1 MMTHLLRPLLALGIS
16 ALATPA
22 WAQDVPAAA
31 EAPAEPACASLS
43 TALTAINAALDE
55 ALLDEAEALADDARR
70 SLLCQPEPVPAMV
83 INAIFSL
90 KGAVHIFQ
98 GKEKAAEEA
107 FEWAVA
113 VSPLAPLDAMLGA
126 RPIEAY
132 NRVRDDVLA
141 RPVGTL
147 HLQGDAKVWVD
158 GRSIPI
164 GSPVELP
171 AGPHLLQWQKPGKPM
186 KGRIISV
193 ASGEVRT
200 LPVGKGGAAA
210 SNAAVSEAAVSEAA
224 ALPSPTG
231 LTQRRNLYLASG
243 GGLVAAGGGLLV
255 AGLTKRGQVDG
266 GEFEDLNELDELASS
281 ANALGALGMAS
292 AALGAGLLGVGLVTT
307 EATTTVVLRGRF

>member
-1 MMTHLLRPLLALGIS
+1 MMTHLLLPLLSLG
-16 ALATPA
+16 TPA
-22 WAQDVPAAA
+22 WAQDAPAAT
-31 EAPAEPACASLS
+31 APAEPACASLS

-98 GKEKAAEEA
+98 GREKAAEEA

-132 NRVRDDVLA
+132 NRVRDDVLS

-147 HLQGDAKVWVD
+147 KLQGDAQAWVD
-158 GRSIPI
+158 GRSILI
-164 GSPVELP
+164 GTPVELP
-171 AGPHLLQWQKPGKPM
+171 AGPHLLQWQREGNPM
-186 KGRIISV
+186 KGRVISV

-200 LPVGKGGAAA
+200 LPVGKGVAAVPNA
-210 SNAAVSEAAVSEAA
+210 TVSNAAVSDAV

-231 LTQRRNLYLASG
+231 PAQRRNLYLASG

-255 AGLTKRGQVDG
+255 AGLTKRGQIDDG
-266 GEFEDLNELDELASS
+266 DFETMDDLDQLASS
-281 ANALGALGMAS
+281 ANSLGAIGIAS
-292 AALGAGLLGVGLVTT
+292 AALGAGLLGFGLVTT
-307 EATTTVVLRGRF
+307 EATTAVVLRGRF

>member
-1 MMTHLLRPLLALGIS
+1 MMTHLLLPLLSLG
-16 ALATPA
+16 TPA
-22 WAQDVPAAA
+22 WAQDAA
-31 EAPAEPACASLS
+31 AEPACASLS

-70 SLLCQPEPVPAMV
+70 SLLCQPEPVPAML

-126 RPIEAY
+126 RPVEAY
-132 NRVRDDVLA
+132 NRVRDEVLA

-147 HLQGDAKVWVD
+147 HLQGDAQAWVD
-158 GRSIPI
+158 GRSSPI
-164 GSPVELP
+164 GTPLELP
-171 AGPHLLQWQKPGKPM
+171 AGPHLLQWQKEGEPM
-186 KGRIISV
+186 QGRIISV

-200 LPVGKGGAAA
+200 LPVGKGGGAAF
-210 SNAAVSEAAVSEAA
+210 NAAVSDAA

-231 LTQRRNLYLASG
+231 LAQRRNLYLASG

-255 AGLTKRGQVDG
+255 AGLAKRGQVEDG
-266 GEFEDLNELDELASS
+266 DFDTMGELDQLAAS
-281 ANALGALGMAS
+281 ANTLEAIGMAS

-307 EATTTVVLRGRF
+307 EATTAVVLRGRF